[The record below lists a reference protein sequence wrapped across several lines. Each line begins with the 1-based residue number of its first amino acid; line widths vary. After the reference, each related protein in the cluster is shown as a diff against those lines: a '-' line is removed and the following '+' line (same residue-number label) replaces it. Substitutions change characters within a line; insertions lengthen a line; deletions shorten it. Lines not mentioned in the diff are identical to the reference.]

1 MAGEWYP
8 STTWPPPRK
17 LITCSHI
24 HYKLITQWILSVPI
38 KVGLVCIE
46 KKGGQILTLVSTS
59 SVFVKSPGVSMKV
72 MLRVLGALIVM

>member
-1 MAGEWYP
+1 M
-8 STTWPPPRK
+8 
-17 LITCSHI
+17 
-24 HYKLITQWILSVPI
+24 PI